1 MPLQK
6 HAEEASS
13 RLRAAAEALQGC
25 TSLTAVLLGRGHQ
38 VDVSYRLPA
47 LGRLHCC
54 LSMCD
59 GASTALTKSFLPDAA
74 SDEERFLSVFVAGS
88 VAGNVEK
95 EASAVLASSLLMT
108 FG

>member
-25 TSLTAVLLGRGHQ
+25 TSLTAALLARGHQ

-54 LSMCD
+54 LSMCG
-59 GASTALTKSFLPDAA
+59 GASTALSKVRLGLAQPPAPPASPASCFLKA
-74 SDEERFLSVFVAGS
+74 
-88 VAGNVEK
+88 
-95 EASAVLASSLLMT
+95 
-108 FG
+108 